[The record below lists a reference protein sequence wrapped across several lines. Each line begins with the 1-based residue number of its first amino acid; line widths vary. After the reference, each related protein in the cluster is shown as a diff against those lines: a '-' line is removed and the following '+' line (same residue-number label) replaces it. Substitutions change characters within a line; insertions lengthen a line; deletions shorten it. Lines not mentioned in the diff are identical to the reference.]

1 MYNIIRRVYIYVMR
15 LYHSK
20 RNIRSKNGRG
30 GITHKRRHSV
40 NRRRKV
46 GTLVRSL
53 RRKSVNDPERYKRR
67 IHQRDNRIKVGSG
80 VKYVGRI
87 VYLPKAA
94 DALPKA
100 ADTLP
105 KAADAL
111 PKDADALP
119 TMSRKR
125 VFTPVISE
133 IEQILKRDDTT
144 VTVISYNS
152 VEGFVFNISFT
163 PEDPP
168 IFRSDYYADVIS
180 QPDVVEN
187 DQSLISSSR
196 KHPRNDTDMLTRS
209 ASSSSLM
216 KTSSK
221 LDYNEGMPVKE
232 LIIKLCIVRSSD
244 SDTRILAPMINY
256 ITKKAFM
263 KDAPTPSDFKREIIA
278 QATTYN
284 TTFRLGGTPLLPNI
298 IESGV
303 LPYIGSSE
311 SSGGAIGFINALNIH
326 LHEDYKWITTYII
339 NALFINRGMSLGIF
353 IMEKQDGIPIVNVP
367 NNSPN
372 IGYIHNYAL
381 SIGIIIMVST
391 KMCLV
396 DGHLGNWIYNPR
408 DSRVTAIDFGRTTPI
423 SEFDALFRR
432 LYRLE
437 KGSTH
442 PIYTKYM
449 SYMSAINELHPS
461 CYELYEQENDLA
473 NNIKRIRQQEN
484 VENERIEWY
493 HEPTMMFIHMCLVGW
508 TWMDFM
514 VNVLQYRR
522 ENSKNRYIL
531 LHLWGEAI
539 GSYNSDDGD
548 DIYSVPL
555 YNVVFKGAQE
565 FQSALAFDL
574 PRFVNRMK
582 DDNARMRLRAGYEEI
597 REIIKMCTTTP
608 ENVGIRIP
616 KNYYMTEKYR
626 SKNMVVDE
634 PEELE
639 GSSIETL
646 TPDMSAHNEIKNK
659 LDGFNGITID

>member
-1 MYNIIRRVYIYVMR
+1 
-15 LYHSK
+15 
-20 RNIRSKNGRG
+20 
-30 GITHKRRHSV
+30 
-40 NRRRKV
+40 
-46 GTLVRSL
+46 
-53 RRKSVNDPERYKRR
+53 
-67 IHQRDNRIKVGSG
+67 VGSG
-80 VKYVGRI
+80 VKYIGRI
-87 VYLPKAA
+87 VSLPKAA

-100 ADTLP
+100 ADALP
-105 KAADAL
+105 KA
-111 PKDADALP
+111 ADALP

-152 VEGFVFNISFT
+152 IEGFVFNISFT

-168 IFRSDYYADVIS
+168 IFRSDYYADTVRH
-180 QPDVVEN
+180 PDVVEN
-187 DQSLISSSR
+187 DQSLTSSSR
-196 KHPRNDTDMLTRS
+196 KHARS
-209 ASSSSLM
+209 DVELPTMSASSSLM

-221 LDYNEGMPVKE
+221 LNYNEGLPVKE
-232 LIIKLCIVRSSD
+232 LIIKLCIVRSGD
-244 SDTRILAPMINY
+244 SDTRILSPMINY
-256 ITKKAFM
+256 ITKEAFM

-278 QATTYN
+278 QATTYD
-284 TTFRLGGTPLLPNI
+284 TTYRLGGTPLLPNI

-303 LPYIGSSE
+303 LPYVGSAE

-353 IMEKQDGIPIVNVP
+353 IMEKQDGIQLANVP
-367 NNSPN
+367 SNSPN

-381 SIGIIIMVST
+381 SIGIIILVST

-396 DGHLGNWIYNPR
+396 DGHLGNWIYNSR
-408 DSRVTAIDFGRTTPI
+408 DNRVTAIDFGRTTPI
-423 SEFDALFRR
+423 TEFDTLFRR

-437 KGSTH
+437 KNNTQ
-442 PIYTKYM
+442 PIYIKYM

-461 CYELYEQENDLA
+461 CYELYEQENDLD
-473 NNIKRIRQQEN
+473 NNIKHIRRQEN
-484 VENERIEWY
+484 VEDERKEWY

-514 VNVLQYRR
+514 VNVLKYRR
-522 ENSKNRYIL
+522 DNSKNRYIL

-539 GSYNSDDGD
+539 GTYNSDDGN

-565 FQSALAFDL
+565 FQSALTFDL

-616 KNYYMTEKYR
+616 KNYYMTERYR

-639 GSSIETL
+639 VSGIETL
-646 TPDMSAHNEIKNK
+646 NPDMSAHNEIKDK